1 MFKNKIG
8 ILQGIGVLLLLTG
21 TPFIFTACGEDEVAQ
36 KQQKSAVEN
45 SVDTYMDSR
54 IDTMKSA
61 KAAV

>member
-1 MFKNKIG
+1 MFENKIG
-8 ILQGIGVLLLLTG
+8 ILQGIDVLLLLTG
-21 TPFIFTACGEDEVAQ
+21 IPFMFTACGEDEVAQ